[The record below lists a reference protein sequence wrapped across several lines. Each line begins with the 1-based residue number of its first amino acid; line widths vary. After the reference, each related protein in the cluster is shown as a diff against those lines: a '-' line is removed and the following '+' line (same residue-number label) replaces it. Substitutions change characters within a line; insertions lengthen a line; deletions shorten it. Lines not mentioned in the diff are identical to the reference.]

1 MSYIKNKLVY
11 IKTTKVW
18 FYFILYF
25 IKPIYEILWQYIIN
39 FHGKILYFLWFI
51 KKKELFYLGDKGKLI
66 LKNDQ
71 ILTELAGAIL
81 QNIIKKDLI
90 KISRNEIEAKS
101 SLDSYNKSNA
111 GDNAYLNDIFSY
123 LNENIKDQ
131 IISFASSDLMIST
144 AARYIKVFPV
154 LAKVLC
160 YHNIPKNSNLTRGA
174 MLWHKDD
181 FGYKS
186 LDIFLAITNITHENG
201 PLITLENKD
210 DLGVFRKSLYY
221 VRNAQPGER
230 NKINID
236 DFFLEKNKKIYLLGK
251 SGSAMLI
258 DSFSDFHR
266 GGHCI
271 SGDRVMLR
279 LSYQTVD
286 CTRFQESKDLFIYY
300 DKIKKKDIKS
310 VFLKYLFFKNK
321 NFFIKNF
328 LADFLIRFYKIFSY
342 KTDRF

>member
-51 KKKELFYLGDKGKLI
+51 KKREFFYLGDKSKLI
-66 LKNDQ
+66 LKNNK
-71 ILTELAGAIL
+71 ILTELANGIL
-81 QNIIKKDLI
+81 ENVKKKDLI
-90 KISRNEIEAKS
+90 KISRVQIEKKR
-101 SLDSYNKSNA
+101 SLDTYNKSVA
-111 GDNAYLNDIFSY
+111 GDNAYLNDLFFH
-123 LNENIKDQ
+123 LDENIKDK
-131 IISFASSDLMIST
+131 IISFATSEIMIST
-144 AARYIKVFPV
+144 AAKYIKVFPV

-160 YHNIPKNSNLTRGA
+160 YHNIPKNSNQARGA

-201 PLITLENKD
+201 PLIALENTDK
-210 DLGVFRKSLYY
+210 LGVFRKSLHY
-221 VRNAQPGER
+221 VKNAQPGER
-230 NKINID
+230 NKTNIE
-236 DFFLEKNKKIYLLGK
+236 DFILEKEKELYLLGE
-251 SGSAMLI
+251 SGSALLI
-258 DSFSDFHR
+258 DSFTEFHR

-271 SGDRVMLR
+271 SSDRIMLR
-279 LSYQTVD
+279 LSYQTIE
-286 CTRFQESKDLFIYY
+286 CTRFQESKDEFNYY
-300 DKIKKKDIKS
+300 NKIKRNSIKDI
-310 VFLKYLFFKNK
+310 FQKYLFFKRK

-328 LADFLIRFYKIFSY
+328 LANFLIKFYKIFSY
-342 KTDRF
+342 KTNKF